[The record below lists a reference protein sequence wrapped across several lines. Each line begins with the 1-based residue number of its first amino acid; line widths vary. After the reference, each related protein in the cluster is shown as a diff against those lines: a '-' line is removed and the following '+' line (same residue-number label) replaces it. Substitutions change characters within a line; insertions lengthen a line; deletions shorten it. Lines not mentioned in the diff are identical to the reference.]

1 MSRLNCLH
9 WSHFH
14 LAISAG
20 GNPLFHYGTSS
31 VIFLLYLLAQTG
43 WKKEQNIL
51 QTQKRQV
58 LLALYV
64 Q

>member
-1 MSRLNCLH
+1 
-9 WSHFH
+9 
-14 LAISAG
+14 
-20 GNPLFHYGTSS
+20 
-31 VIFLLYLLAQTG
+31 LLAQTG